1 MTMGTGIVALL
12 LHQLPYPFPGLRDIS
27 LIFLF
32 LNIIMFIALSV
43 FSVLRHVLWPEIT
56 LLMLRHPVQ
65 SLFLFCRVKTS
76 LTVEGQSR
84 WAWQP

>member
-1 MTMGTGIVALL
+1 MGTGIVAVL
-12 LHQLPYPFPGLRDIS
+12 LHQLPYQFPGLRDIS

-32 LNIIMFIALSV
+32 LNIVMFIALLL
-43 FSVLRHVLWPEIT
+43 FSLLRHVLWPEIT

-65 SLFLFCRVKTS
+65 SLFLYCHVTTY
-76 LTVEGQSR
+76 LTIEGQSR